1 MLPRLCFVL
10 GVLCGLACRPAVPE
24 PVPTVAAGTGPD
36 RPPVVAGEGVRTGAQ
51 VLVDEGFQRLRGKRV
66 GLIVNH
72 TARVGDGHLIDRLHA
87 APEVTLAAIFGPEH
101 GYRGE
106 ADAGAEIR
114 DGRDARTGVPV
125 YSLYGQTRKPT
136 PAMLEGVDVL
146 VFDIQDVGARFYTYI
161 STMGLAM
168 QAAAEARLPFMVLDR
183 PNPLGGTQ
191 VSGYV
196 LDPAF
201 TSFIGQYPIPV
212 QHGLTVGELAR
223 MIQGERLL
231 PGLEQLRLE
240 VVPMQGWTRTQ
251 HWPDVG
257 LPWVPT
263 SPNIPDFETAL
274 VYPGACFFEGTQAS
288 EGRGTRMPFRQ
299 LGAPWADG
307 NALADQLNGY
317 ALPGV
322 RFEAVRFT
330 PQSIAGMSA
339 DPKLKGTDL
348 GGIRY
353 VVTDPAAF
361 RPVETGVYV
370 LHAFYQQAPAPAR
383 RGFFQTRTLN
393 LLAGTDRLEAH
404 LTAGATPQAI
414 IASWQEEVA
423 AFTRQRE
430 PYLLYP

>member
-1 MLPRLCFVL
+1 
-10 GVLCGLACRPAVPE
+10 
-24 PVPTVAAGTGPD
+24 
-36 RPPVVAGEGVRTGAQ
+36 VRTGAQ
-51 VLVDEGFQRLRGKRV
+51 VLADEGFARFRGQRV

-72 TARVGDGHLIDRLHA
+72 TARIGDDHLIDRLHG
-87 APEVTLAAIFGPEH
+87 APGVTLAAIFGPEH

-106 ADAGAEIR
+106 ADAGAALR
-114 DGRDARTGVPV
+114 DGQDIRTGVPV

-136 PAMLEGVDVL
+136 PAMLQDLDVL

-168 QAAAEARLPFMVLDR
+168 QAAAEAHLPFVVLDR
-183 PNPLGGTQ
+183 PNPLGGDQ

-231 PGLEQLRLE
+231 PGLEGLRLE
-240 VVPMQGWTRTQ
+240 IVPMQGWTRTLR
-251 HWPDVG
+251 WPAVG

-274 VYPGACFFEGTQAS
+274 VYPGTCFFEGTRAS
-288 EGRGTRMPFRQ
+288 EGRGTRAPFRQ
-299 LGAPWADG
+299 LGASWADG
-307 NALADQLNGY
+307 DALAAQLNRY
-317 ALPGV
+317 VLPGV

-330 PQSIAGMSA
+330 PQPIEGMST

-353 VVTDPAAF
+353 IVTDPDAF

-370 LHAFYQQAPAPAR
+370 LHAFYQQAPASV
-383 RGFFQTRTLN
+383 RGDFFQARTLG
-393 LLAGTDRLEAH
+393 LLAGTDRLQAH
-404 LTAGATPQAI
+404 LTAGATPQTI
-414 IASWQEEVA
+414 IASWQDEVA
-423 AFTRQRE
+423 HFLQRRR